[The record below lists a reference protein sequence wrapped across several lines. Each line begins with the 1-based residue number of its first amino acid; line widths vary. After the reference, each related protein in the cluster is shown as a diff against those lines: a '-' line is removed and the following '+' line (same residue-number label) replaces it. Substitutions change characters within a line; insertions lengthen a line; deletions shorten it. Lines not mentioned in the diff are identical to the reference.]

1 MGLKSKCIF
10 DLNFRDQY
18 DLIRAKTPMKM
29 VATNL
34 VILARSVQSL
44 HIQEYMFKSVN
55 FFLK

>member
-1 MGLKSKCIF
+1 MGLKSKCVF

-44 HIQEYMFKSVN
+44 HIQEYMFKGVN
-55 FFLK
+55 FF